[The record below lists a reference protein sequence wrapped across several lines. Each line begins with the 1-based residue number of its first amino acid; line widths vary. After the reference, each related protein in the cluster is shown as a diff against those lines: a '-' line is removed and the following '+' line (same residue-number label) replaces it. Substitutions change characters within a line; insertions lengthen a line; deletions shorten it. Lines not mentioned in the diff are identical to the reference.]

1 MLILTNGQDLHPM
14 IGLKH
19 SQGMEL
25 CCLSKQNPSMP
36 RYMVIELQRIVIQ
49 SGQHEQRFSLDLSN
63 VNQADP
69 MVGRKEQ
76 E

>member
-1 MLILTNGQDLHPM
+1 M
-14 IGLKH
+14 
-19 SQGMEL
+19 S
-25 CCLSKQNPSMP
+25 

-69 MVGRKEQ
+69 MVGRNERD
-76 E
+76 